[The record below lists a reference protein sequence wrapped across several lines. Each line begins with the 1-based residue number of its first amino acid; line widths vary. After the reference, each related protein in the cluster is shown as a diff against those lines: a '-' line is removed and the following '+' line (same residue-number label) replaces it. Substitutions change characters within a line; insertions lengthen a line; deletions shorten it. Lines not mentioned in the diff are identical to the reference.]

1 MFEFLQSLARDKKK
15 LAIAGV
21 LLVVFLYVDF
31 TFVIANQTKGLKTI
45 KQKIVSLRKDIEVL
59 SKDIL
64 YVKKNSRADAVPLKI
79 KKIVSEKEI
88 PSLLQNISA
97 IANENGIRMMQ
108 IDSTKEAPK
117 ISKKKGAPPSD
128 KKGAASGDKKAAK
141 PAQQKAQAVELA
153 SVKIKLDIIAGYH
166 KLGKFIN
173 EIENADKFC
182 LIDEVLIARDPVD
195 PMKHKVSLVV
205 KTYVK

>member
-1 MFEFLQSLARDKKK
+1 VFEFLQSLARDKKK

-21 LLVVFLYVDF
+21 LLAAFLYADF
-31 TFVIANQTKGLKTI
+31 TFVIGGQIKALKTI

-59 SKDIL
+59 NKDIS
-64 YVKKNSRADAVPLKI
+64 YVKKNTRAAATPVKVKRL
-79 KKIVSEKEI
+79 VSEKEI

-97 IANENGIRMMQ
+97 IANENGIRIMQ
-108 IDSTKEAPK
+108 IDSSKEMPK
-117 ISKKKGAPPSD
+117 ASKKKETASIG
-128 KKGAASGDKKAAK
+128 KKGAK
-141 PAQQKAQAVELA
+141 PIQQKDKAVELA

-166 KLGKFIN
+166 KLGNFIN

-182 LIDEVLIARDPVD
+182 MIDGISITRNPIDPL
-195 PMKHKVSLVV
+195 KHKVSLVV